1 MFLKKDIV
9 FIHRRLISNNFTTK
23 SNCDKKSNQN
33 TVSINNILMSFYEA
47 KSVEIY
53 SEVLIEKLKTSAFST
68 DEVSAFI
75 NCEFINV

>member
-1 MFLKKDIV
+1 M
-9 FIHRRLISNNFTTK
+9 T
-23 SNCDKKSNQN
+23 KKSNQK
-33 TVSINNILMSFYEA
+33 TVSTNNILMSFYEA

-53 SEVLIEKLKTSAFST
+53 SEVQIEKLKTSAFSI